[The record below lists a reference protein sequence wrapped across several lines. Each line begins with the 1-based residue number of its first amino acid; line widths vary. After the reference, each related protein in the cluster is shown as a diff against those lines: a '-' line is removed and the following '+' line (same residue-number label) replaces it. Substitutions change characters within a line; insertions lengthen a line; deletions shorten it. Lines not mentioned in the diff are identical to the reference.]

1 MATQQNNGQVEEK
14 LDYVRRGE
22 PITADAWNKLVAR
35 ANKPLDVSI
44 VRTRRAKSSDG
55 VEIRLAQLTTGLVWD
70 STARIYKA
78 TARYYDN
85 GRPDTSGY
93 TFDVY
98 APAISSNTTASR
110 YTLNTRVW
118 IIARNDR
125 WELLETNDPL
135 TRSVTAGLG
144 ISVGDADT
152 SYLVSNTG
160 LVEAKVNRDT
170 SYTQSGT
177 LFFSR
182 RMFEWVAGEL
192 DSSTKV
198 LGVRYKQVQVVTDV
212 ELRNGALDV
221 TKSEIVVID
230 YQYG

>member
-1 MATQQNNGQVEEK
+1 MADQQNTGRNEPRLDHVQRGQA
-14 LDYVRRGE
+14 
-22 PITADAWNKLVAR
+22 ITAEAWNKIVDRL
-35 ANKPLDVSI
+35 NTPQDVSI
-44 VRTRRAKSSDG
+44 KRTRRVKSSDG
-55 VEIRLAQLTTGLVWD
+55 VEIRLAQITKGFSWD

-85 GRPDTSGY
+85 GRPDTSGN
-93 TFDVY
+93 TFDLY
-98 APAISSNTTASR
+98 APAITASDTASR
-110 YTLNTRVW
+110 FTLNTRVW

-135 TRSVTAGLG
+135 ARSVTAGLG

-152 SYLVSNTG
+152 SYVVSNAG

-182 RMFEWVAGEL
+182 RMFEWVAGEI

-212 ELRNGALDV
+212 ALRNGALDV